1 MKKYISILFC
11 GGALLIG
18 SCPSKAESY
27 YLYSTIDWYGQKG
40 TVISR
45 TPKRPLCIDLTN
57 HTITVSSEV
66 VGCSLTLISKEGYT
80 YNYLLLSNKLF
91 LPDSLE
97 GEFEIV
103 VSNEYITYIGQ
114 LYI

>member
-18 SCPSKAESY
+18 SCPSKAEPY

-40 TVISR
+40 NVIGR
-45 TPKRPLCIDLTN
+45 MPKRPLCIDLDN
-57 HTITVSSEV
+57 HIIMVPSEV

-80 YNYLLLSNKLF
+80 YNYLLSSNKLF
-91 LPDSLE
+91 LSDSLE

-103 VSNEYITYIGQ
+103 VSNENITYTGQ